1 MPHLTRDTSEILPVV
16 LLALNKVARTY
27 MSTADFGGYEKLQ
40 MVESLW
46 LSACVCVTLRSG
58 SDKLMQPLLDL
69 PG

>member
-46 LSACVCVTLRSG
+46 LSACVCV
-58 SDKLMQPLLDL
+58 
-69 PG
+69 